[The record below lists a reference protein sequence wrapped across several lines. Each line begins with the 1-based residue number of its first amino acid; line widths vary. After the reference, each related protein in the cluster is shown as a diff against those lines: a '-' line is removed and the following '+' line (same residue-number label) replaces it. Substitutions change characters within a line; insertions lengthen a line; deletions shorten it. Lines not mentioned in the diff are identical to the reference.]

1 MADKKVTVTIEA
13 VDKASQVI
21 AEVSKQ
27 LESLSN
33 IGKGGG
39 FKNLATL
46 GGAVKAFQQI
56 DKITRKGG
64 GLTAYKNALS
74 EVGAVAGTIFNGTL
88 SLGSS
93 FLELSGEVANADL
106 SLQGIIK
113 TGLNY
118 DQTLERIKIKAGATG
133 EEMTNL
139 DKVMREQA
147 AGTVYSMDEVAGAAE
162 LMAQNGRNAT
172 EIMQQLP
179 DVLTLAIA
187 GNLDLARSGEIVA
200 GTMNMFSKQ
209 GITSSDVANMLGTAA
224 NSSGASV
231 ENLAKTL
238 ENCGPQAANMNIP
251 FHEVIGTISLL
262 GDTMI
267 KGGKAGT
274 TLKNFFQRM
283 NNPPKAAAAAI
294 KEFGLES
301 AQAEIQNG
309 HLGKGLIEMQ
319 KRFQELEKTGKKS
332 TTEINAALKDLG
344 GSYGEAGLGALMNI
358 DPAEIMARFEAI
370 KNGVVDV
377 DSLMNTAE
385 GQMMKFA
392 ANVQLVGYNIQKS
405 FETAFLGAMKVLNN
419 FMSKLNRGE
428 GLTSAFKYLEQESAK
443 LPQIINDAM
452 TGAINAINNFVNGGA
467 LDSIF
472 QIGTNIIT
480 GICDGITKNEA
491 KIKTT
496 ISDFIGKFADFI
508 KINGPKIAD
517 AAGVILDGIKE
528 GIEKNQ
534 TKIDGAARSVMTL
547 LNTSLN
553 GQQSI
558 ILSLGKTIAVPLFEG
573 FVLGVAQ
580 SFINVGGEIVSALV
594 TGVGQVTVDVINIGK
609 DLANKFFEGV
619 LGKDTWAKCKADLK
633 SAMDWLWK
641 LQGENNTPSK
651 AEDAGLRDGSKYT
664 SKTKEGI
671 DKSSGVVNQSATA
684 MADGAATAIETRL
697 NNMNVEGL
705 KALETEFKNLQTTT
719 GTVAS
724 GIATNFTNITNS
736 ARTNFL
742 GLANI
747 IRNQMTNIT
756 KAIGDGM
763 KGARSNFTSQFIS
776 MRNVAGTQSTLIRA
790 AIVNKFMSIRSVIT
804 TQMSSAR
811 SALTSQFISMRK
823 VAATQMAEILRTVNS
838 YMSQI
843 ASACNKTMT
852 LKVNIN
858 KTETTTKKVVVEG
871 GGKTGMMSI
880 AVPQTS
886 SFTASGTRGASNSIG
901 LGSLAQ
907 ALSGYGKDQTISI
920 SVPVVLEGR
929 EIAKASAIY
938 TREELSRLEKRNNR
952 KRGE

>member
-13 VDKASQVI
+13 VDKATQVI

-46 GGAVKAFQQI
+46 GGAVKAFQKI
-56 DKITRKGG
+56 DAITRKGG

-74 EVGAVAGTIFNGTL
+74 EVGTIAGTIFNGTL

-93 FLELSGEVANADL
+93 FLELTGEVANADL

-133 EEMTNL
+133 KEMTNL
-139 DKVMREQA
+139 DKAMRQMA
-147 AGTVYSMDEVAGAAE
+147 AGTVYAMDDVASAAE
-162 LMAQNGRNAT
+162 LMAQNGRSAT

-179 DVLTLAIA
+179 DVLTLATA
-187 GNLDLARSGEIVA
+187 GNLDLARAGEIVA
-200 GTMNMFSKQ
+200 GTMNMFAKQ
-209 GITSSDVANMLGTAA
+209 GVTSADVANMLGTAA
-224 NSSGASV
+224 NSSGADVNS
-231 ENLAKTL
+231 LAKTL
-238 ENCGPQAANMNIP
+238 ENCGPQAVAMNIP

-274 TLKNFFQRM
+274 TLKNLFQRM
-283 NNPPKAAAAAI
+283 NTPTKAAANAI
-294 KEFGLES
+294 KGFGLET
-301 AQAEIQNG
+301 AQAYIQNG
-309 HLGKGLIEMQ
+309 QLGKGLIEMQ
-319 KRFQELEKTGKKS
+319 NRFKELEKTGKKS
-332 TTEINAALKDLG
+332 RDEINGAMKDIA
-344 GSYGEAGLGALMNI
+344 GSYGSAGLSALMDI
-358 DPAEIMARFEAI
+358 DPAEILARFEAI

-443 LPQIINDAM
+443 LPKIINDAM

-480 GICDGITKNEA
+480 GICNGIINNADKINEA
-491 KIKTT
+491 V
-496 ISDFIGKFADFI
+496 SGFIGKFADFI
-508 KINGPKIAD
+508 STNAPQIAE
-517 AAGVILDGIKE
+517 AAGVLLDAIKNGISNNS
-528 GIEKNQ
+528 G
-534 TKIDGAARSVMTL
+534 KIDEAARAVMDL

-558 ILSLGKTIAVPLFEG
+558 ILEAAKALAVPLGEG
-573 FVLGVAQ
+573 FLEGAAQ
-580 SFINVGGEIVSALV
+580 SFMNIGGQITEFIV
-594 TGVGQVTVDVINIGK
+594 TGLADVGTALYDFGFNLVGEMWKGFTDWNSQNAPSTVIDSIKN
-609 DLANKFFEGV
+609 AWN
-619 LGKDTWAKCKADLK
+619 
-633 SAMDWLWK
+633 SAWGGT
-641 LQGENNTPSK
+641 QTNT
-651 AEDAGLRDGSKYT
+651 AEAGTKTGTAYT
-664 SKTKEGI
+664 SKTGEAI
-671 DKSSGVVNQSATA
+671 TNTSGVVNQSATA
-684 MADGAATAIETRL
+684 MADGAATTIENRL

-705 KALETEFKNLQTTT
+705 KALETEFTNLQTTT

-724 GIATNFTNITNS
+724 GIATNFTNIANS

-742 GLANI
+742 SLANI
-747 IRNQMTNIT
+747 IRSQMLNSTNIVRSQCVNMSNITRNQFVSMSNVARNQMVNISNIIRNQSMSWSNVIRNQ
-756 KAIGDGM
+756 ASN
-763 KGARSNFTSQFIS
+763 ARN
-776 MRNVAGTQSTLIRA
+776 
-790 AIVNKFMSIRSVIT
+790 
-804 TQMSSAR
+804 
-811 SALTSQFISMRK
+811 ALTSSFMSMAA
-823 VAATQMAEILRTVNS
+823 VARTQMAHVLSVVQS

-843 ASACNKTMT
+843 SAACNKTLT

-886 SFTASGTRGASNSIG
+886 SFTASGTKGASNSIG

-907 ALSGYGKDQTISI
+907 VLSGYGKDQTISI

>member
-13 VDKASQVI
+13 VDKATQVI

-27 LESLSN
+27 LESLSG

-46 GGAVKAFQQI
+46 GGALKTFQQI

-74 EVGAVAGTIFNGTL
+74 EVGAIAGTIFNGTL
-88 SLGSS
+88 GLGSS

-118 DQTLERIKIKAGATG
+118 DQTLERIKIKANATG
-133 EEMTNL
+133 GEMSKL

-162 LMAQNGRNAT
+162 LMAQNGRNVT

-187 GNLDLARSGEIVA
+187 GNLDLARAGDIVA
-200 GTMNMFSKQ
+200 GTMNMFHKQ
-209 GITSSDVANMLGTAA
+209 GITSADVANMLGTAA
-224 NSSGASV
+224 NRSGANV

-238 ENCGPQAANMNIP
+238 ENCGPQAAAMNIP
-251 FHEVIGTISLL
+251 FHEVVGTISLL

-294 KEFGLES
+294 KEFGLET

-319 KRFQELEKTGKKS
+319 KRFNELEKTGKKS
-332 TTEINAALKDLG
+332 TTEINAAMKDLA
-344 GSYGEAGLGALMNI
+344 GSYGDAGLSALMKI

-419 FMSKLNRGE
+419 FMSKLNTGE
-428 GLTSAFKYLEQESAK
+428 GLTAAFKYLEQESAK
-443 LPQIINDAM
+443 FPKIINDAM

-480 GICDGITKNEA
+480 GICNGIINNADKINEA
-491 KIKTT
+491 VTG
-496 ISDFIGKFADFI
+496 FIGKFADFI
-508 KINGPKIAD
+508 STNAPQIAE
-517 AAGVILDGIKE
+517 AAGVLLDAIRNGISE
-528 GIEKNQ
+528 NSD
-534 TKIDGAARSVMTL
+534 KIDEAARSVMEL
-547 LNTSLN
+547 LNTSLS
-553 GQQSI
+553 GQQNI
-558 ILSLGKTIAVPLFEG
+558 ILEAGKTIAVPLVEG
-573 FVLGVAQ
+573 FLEGAAQ
-580 SFINVGGEIVSALV
+580 SFMDIGGQITQFIVCGLADVGTALYDFGFNLVGEMWRGFTDWNSQNAPRTVIDSIKNAWNSAWGGTQTN
-594 TGVGQVTVDVINIGK
+594 TGEAGTKTGQT
-609 DLANKFFEGV
+609 
-619 LGKDTWAKCKADLK
+619 
-633 SAMDWLWK
+633 
-641 LQGENNTPSK
+641 
-651 AEDAGLRDGSKYT
+651 YT
-664 SKTKEGI
+664 SKTGEAI
-671 DKSSGVVNQSATA
+671 TNTSGVVNQSATA
-684 MADGAATAIETRL
+684 MADGAASTIENRL

-705 KALETEFKNLQTTT
+705 KQLETEFTNLQTTT

-763 KGARSNFTSQFIS
+763 KGARNNFTTQFIS

-811 SALTSQFISMRK
+811 SALTTQFISMRN

-843 ASACNKTMT
+843 SAACNKTMT

-871 GGKTGMMSI
+871 GGKTGMMNI

>member
-21 AEVSKQ
+21 AKVSKQ

-39 FKNLATL
+39 FKNLTTL
-46 GGAVKAFQQI
+46 GGAVKAFQKI

-74 EVGAVAGTIFNGTL
+74 EVGAIAGTIFNGTL

-133 EEMTNL
+133 KEMTNL

-162 LMAQNGRNAT
+162 LMAQNGRNVT

-187 GNLDLARSGEIVA
+187 GNLDLARAGDIVA
-200 GTMNMFSKQ
+200 GTMNMFHKQ
-209 GITSSDVANMLGTAA
+209 GITSADVANMLGTAA
-224 NSSGASV
+224 NRSGANV

-238 ENCGPQAANMNIP
+238 ENCGPQAAAMNIP
-251 FHEVIGTISLL
+251 FHEVVGTISLL

-294 KEFGLES
+294 KEFGLET

-319 KRFQELEKTGKKS
+319 KRFNELEKTGKKS
-332 TTEINAALKDLG
+332 TTEINAAMKDLA
-344 GSYGEAGLGALMNI
+344 GSYGDAGLSALMKI

-443 LPQIINDAM
+443 LPKIINDAM
-452 TGAINAINNFVNGGA
+452 TGAINAINNFVNGGS

-480 GICDGITKNEA
+480 GICNGIINNAGKINEA
-491 KIKTT
+491 VTG
-496 ISDFIGKFADFI
+496 FIGKFADFI
-508 KINGPKIAD
+508 TVNAPQIAQ
-517 AAGVILDGIKE
+517 AAGVILDAIKDGIANNS
-528 GIEKNQ
+528 G
-534 TKIDGAARSVMTL
+534 KISEAARAIMDL

-558 ILSLGKTIAVPLFEG
+558 ILEAAKALAVPLGEG
-573 FVLGVAQ
+573 FLQGAAQ
-580 SFINVGGEIVSALV
+580 SFM
-594 TGVGQVTVDVINIGK
+594 NIGGQITQFIVCG
-609 DLANKFFEGV
+609 LADIGTALYDFGFNLVGEMWKGFTDWNSQNAPRTV
-619 LGKDTWAKCKADLK
+619 IDSIKNAWN
-633 SAMDWLWK
+633 SAWGGT
-641 LQGENNTPSK
+641 QTNTGE
-651 AEDAGLRDGSKYT
+651 AGTKTGQTYT
-664 SKTKEGI
+664 SKTGEAI
-671 DKSSGVVNQSATA
+671 TNTSGVVNQSATA
-684 MADGAATAIETRL
+684 MADGAATAIESRL
-697 NNMNVEGL
+697 NSMDVQGL
-705 KALETEFKNLQTTT
+705 KQLETEFKNLQTTT

-724 GIATNFTNITNS
+724 GIATNFTNIANS

-742 GLANI
+742 SLANI
-747 IRNQMTNIT
+747 IRSQMLNATNIVRSQCVNMANIFRNQFVSMANVARNQMVNI
-756 KAIGDGM
+756 
-763 KGARSNFTSQFIS
+763 SNII
-776 MRNVAGTQSTLIRA
+776 RNQAVSWANI
-790 AIVNKFMSIRSVIT
+790 IRS
-804 TQMSSAR
+804 QASNAR
-811 SALTSQFISMRK
+811 NALTSSFMSMAA
-823 VAATQMAEILRTVNS
+823 VARTQMARVLSVVQS

-843 ASACNKTMT
+843 SAACNKTLN
-852 LKVNIN
+852 LKVNIS

-871 GGKTGMMSI
+871 GEKTGMMSI

-886 SFTASGTRGASNSIG
+886 SFTASGTKGASNSIG

>member
-46 GGAVKAFQQI
+46 GGALKTFQQI

-74 EVGAVAGTIFNGTL
+74 EVGAIAGTIFNGTL

-133 EEMTNL
+133 KEMTNL

-162 LMAQNGRNAT
+162 LMAQNGRNVT

-187 GNLDLARSGEIVA
+187 GNLDLARAGDIVA
-200 GTMNMFSKQ
+200 GTMNMFHKQ
-209 GITSSDVANMLGTAA
+209 GITSADVANMLGTAA
-224 NSSGASV
+224 NRSGANV

-238 ENCGPQAANMNIP
+238 ENCGPQAAAMNIP
-251 FHEVIGTISLL
+251 FHEVVGTISLL

-294 KEFGLES
+294 KEFGLET

-319 KRFQELEKTGKKS
+319 KRFNELEKTGKKS
-332 TTEINAALKDLG
+332 TTEINAAMKDLA
-344 GSYGEAGLGALMNI
+344 GSYGDAGLSALMKI

-419 FMSKLNRGE
+419 FMSKLNTGE

-443 LPQIINDAM
+443 LPKIINDAM

-480 GICDGITKNEA
+480 GICNGIINNADKINEA
-491 KIKTT
+491 V
-496 ISDFIGKFADFI
+496 SGFIGKFADFI
-508 KINGPKIAD
+508 STNAPQIAE
-517 AAGVILDGIKE
+517 AAGVLLDAIKNGISE
-528 GIEKNQ
+528 NSD
-534 TKIDGAARSVMTL
+534 KIDEAARSVMTL
-547 LNTSLN
+547 LNTSLS
-553 GQQSI
+553 GQQNI
-558 ILSLGKTIAVPLFEG
+558 ILETGKTIAVPLVEG
-573 FVLGVAQ
+573 FLEGAAQ
-580 SFINVGGEIVSALV
+580 SFMDIGGQITQFIVCGLADVGTALYDFGFNLVGEMWKGFTDWNTQHAPTTVIDSIKNAWNSAWSGTQAN
-594 TGVGQVTVDVINIGK
+594 TGE
-609 DLANKFFEGV
+609 A
-619 LGKDTWAKCKADLK
+619 
-633 SAMDWLWK
+633 
-641 LQGENNTPSK
+641 
-651 AEDAGLRDGSKYT
+651 GSKTGQTYT
-664 SKTKEGI
+664 SKTGEAI
-671 DKSSGVVNQSATA
+671 TNTSGVVNQSATA
-684 MADGAATAIETRL
+684 MADGAATTIENRL

-705 KALETEFKNLQTTT
+705 KALETEFTNLQTTT

-776 MRNVAGTQSTLIRA
+776 MRNVAGTQSALIRT

-811 SALTSQFISMRK
+811 SALTTQFISMRK

-871 GGKTGMMSI
+871 GGKTGMMNI

-886 SFTASGTRGASNSIG
+886 SFTASGTRGASDSIG
-901 LGSLAQ
+901 LGTLAQ